1 MLTLTLNNDVIPLPV
16 GFSMQLTWKS
26 PVCDFEKIPS
36 GYGLGISLPINEYTR
51 PLFGN
56 PERFAKQRTDS
67 VQKYPGFEIRFSGVL
82 LMAGTLVI
90 DATTCSGTENS
101 YEASL
106 IDQVGMLGEKEQ
118 QRNILDIP
126 AFSEEIGRASCRGRV

>member
-1 MLTLTLNNDVIPLPV
+1 MLTLTLNNNPIPLPV

-36 GYGLGISLPINEYTR
+36 GYGLGISIPINEYTR
-51 PLFGN
+51 PMFGN
-56 PERFAKQRTDS
+56 PERFAKQRSGS

-90 DATTCSGTENS
+90 NNVTGSGTESS

-106 IDQVGMLGEKEQ
+106 IDQVGILGEKEQ
-118 QRNILDIP
+118 ERDK
-126 AFSEEIGRASCRGRV
+126 IGRASCRERV